1 MKKKKTTTRK
11 KYRRVIGRVL
21 KGEKITPI
29 LRSQGYSPSTIDRPS
44 SITSKPTFQEELDEI
59 IPTRATLEAHHKLY
73 NTHRIIKQLRIDI
86 IDDEQIAKAC
96 EGLGNV
102 QAIKNEEEGY
112 TTLIINE
119 IDKDA
124 EARAID
130 MSYKLRGAYSPV
142 KLEVKRTYE
151 DMTDK
156 ELIELL
162 KG

>member
-1 MKKKKTTTRK
+1 MKKKKSDTKK
-11 KYRRVIGRVL
+11 KYRRVIGRILNGELIAPVL
-21 KGEKITPI
+21 RDEGYTP
-29 LRSQGYSPSTIDRPS
+29 SVIDKP
-44 SITSKPTFQEELDEI
+44 TVVTAKPTFQEELDEI